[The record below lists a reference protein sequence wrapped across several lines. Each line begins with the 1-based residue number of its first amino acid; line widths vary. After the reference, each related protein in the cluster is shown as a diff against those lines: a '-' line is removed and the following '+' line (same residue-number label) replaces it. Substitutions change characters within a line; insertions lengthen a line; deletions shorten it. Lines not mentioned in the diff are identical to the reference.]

1 MIAAGMTVI
10 VDAAFL
16 RRAQRRAFSELAAR
30 LRVPFCILH
39 IDADRAELERRIAA
53 RNARGSDASE
63 ADGAVLAAQLASA
76 EPVTADETAYLLHL
90 ESRTGMDA
98 TDIAARLEANDAA

>member
-1 MIAAGMTVI
+1 
-10 VDAAFL
+10 
-16 RRAQRRAFSELAAR
+16 
-30 LRVPFCILH
+30 
-39 IDADRAELERRIAA
+39 
-53 RNARGSDASE
+53 
-63 ADGAVLAAQLASA
+63 VLAAQLASA